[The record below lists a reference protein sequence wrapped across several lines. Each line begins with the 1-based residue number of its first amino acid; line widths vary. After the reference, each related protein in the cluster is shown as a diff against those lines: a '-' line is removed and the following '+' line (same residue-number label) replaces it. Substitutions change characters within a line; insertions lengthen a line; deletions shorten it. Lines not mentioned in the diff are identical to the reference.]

1 MPRIIARIMA
11 TSAGMSEIIR
21 MECEMSALFDRFRSH
36 RPFRYSR
43 WDGTQRLDDL
53 DSESVLDALA
63 DDYMKSGDL
72 RQALKNLMQQGFTGR
87 NGEHRMGLRD
97 MMERLKQMRQQRMQ
111 RYNLSSVMDDILQK
125 LEHIKQ
131 LERERIQQRLDD
143 ANGKQS
149 GAPQADG
156 QQEEQGH
163 DGQEGREGEQ
173 GQEGQQGQ
181 SPQAGQRGQQGRS
194 SQQGRQGQQGQQ
206 SQQGQQ
212 GQSGQRGESGESDQ
226 PAQRGQSG
234 QSGAPGDLDPETLRR
249 MLENITNRK
258 LDFLNN
264 LPSDPAGQIKSLTD
278 YDFMDDQARQEFQ
291 ELLQQLQQQVMQ
303 QYFQGMQQALSSM
316 TPEDLAR
323 MREMVRDLNQML
335 RERAEG
341 GEPDFDSF
349 MQKYGDFFPGVNSLD
364 DLIEQMGQRQAQMQ
378 ALMESMSPEQRQQ
391 LQEMVDG
398 LIGDDRLRV
407 DLAELAMNLEAL
419 SPNGRR
425 TRFPLTGDEPVSLAE
440 AMHLMGVLQEMDEL
454 ENSLRAARRKGDL
467 EGLDPE
473 QMRNLVGEEEAQ
485 ALDQLQQMLRQLEE
499 DGYVRH
505 NGERLEMT
513 ARGIRRIGQKA
524 LEDIFARLQ
533 RDAFGNHK
541 LPERGYGGERDET
554 TKPYTFG
561 DPFHLNLEKTLMNS
575 VNRNGPG
582 TPARLD
588 RDDFEVY
595 RTEQVTRSATVVML
609 DMSWSMLFNEL
620 WHPAKKVAIAL
631 ESLIRGQFPRDEL
644 YLVGFSNV
652 AREFKTEELVEIG
665 EWDHVQGTNMVHGL
679 MVARQ
684 LLARSHG
691 SNKQIIM
698 ITDGGPSVYHMGGHW
713 VFDWPPPPEAMLQTL
728 REVKRCTRENIT
740 INVFMLWDDPTLKH
754 FVNQMATINRGR
766 AFFTSPDDLGEYV
779 LIDYLNNRQKRVS

>member
-1 MPRIIARIMA
+1 
-11 TSAGMSEIIR
+11 
-21 MECEMSALFDRFRSH
+21 MSALFDRFRSH

-53 DSESVLDALA
+53 DSESVLDALS
-63 DDYMKSGDL
+63 DEYMKSGEL
-72 RQALKNLMQQGFTGR
+72 RQALNRLMQQGFMGR
-87 NGEHRMGLRD
+87 NGEHRMGLKD

-111 RYNLSSVMDDILQK
+111 RYNLNGVMDDIMQK

-131 LERERIQQRLDD
+131 LEREGIQRRLDD
-143 ANGKQS
+143 ASGQQPGSQQS
-149 GAPQADG
+149 GEPGSEQPDAQSQNG
-156 QQEEQGH
+156 QQ
-163 DGQEGREGEQ
+163 GQRSPGGQRGQSQQQSGQQSGQQSDQQSGQRGEAGASGQ
-173 GQEGQQGQ
+173 PGQEGQQGQ
-181 SPQAGQRGQQGRS
+181 A
-194 SQQGRQGQQGQQ
+194 
-206 SQQGQQ
+206 
-212 GQSGQRGESGESDQ
+212 GESGNS
-226 PAQRGQSG
+226 
-234 QSGAPGDLDPETLRR
+234 GDLDNDTLRR
-249 MLENITNRK
+249 MLENIANRK
-258 LDFLNN
+258 LQYLED
-264 LPSDPAGQIKSLTD
+264 LPRDPGGQIKSLSD

-291 ELLQQLQQQVMQ
+291 ELLQQLQQQIMQ

-316 TPEDLAR
+316 TPEDMAR
-323 MREMVRDLNQML
+323 MREMVRELNQML

-364 DLIEQMGQRQAQMQ
+364 DLIEQMAQRQAQMQ

-391 LQEMVDG
+391 LQEMVDS

-407 DLAELAMNLEAL
+407 DLAELAMNMEQLAP
-419 SPNGRR
+419 SSRR

-440 AMHLMGVLQEMDEL
+440 AMHLMGMLQEMDDL
-454 ENSLRAARRKGDL
+454 ENNLRAARRSGEID
-467 EGLDPE
+467 GLDPE

-485 ALDQLQQMLRQLEE
+485 ALDQLQQMMRQLEE
-499 DGYVRH
+499 DGYIRH
-505 NGERLEMT
+505 SGERLELT

-524 LEDIFARLQ
+524 LEDIFAKLK
-533 RDAFGNHK
+533 RDAFGHHK
-541 LPERGYGGERDET
+541 LPERGYGGERDEN

-595 RTEQVTRSATVVML
+595 RTELVTRSSTVVML
-609 DMSWSMLFNEL
+609 DMSWSMLLNDL

-631 ESLIRGQFPRDEL
+631 ESLIRGQFPRDDL
-644 YLVGFSNV
+644 HLVGFSNM
-652 AREFKTEELVEIG
+652 AREFKAEELIEIG

-684 LLARSHG
+684 LLGRSRG
-691 SNKQIIM
+691 VNKQIIM
-698 ITDGGPSVYHMGGHW
+698 ITDGGPSVYQMGGHW

-728 REVKRCTRENIT
+728 REVKRATRENIT

-779 LIDYLNNRQKRVS
+779 LLDYLSNKQKRVS